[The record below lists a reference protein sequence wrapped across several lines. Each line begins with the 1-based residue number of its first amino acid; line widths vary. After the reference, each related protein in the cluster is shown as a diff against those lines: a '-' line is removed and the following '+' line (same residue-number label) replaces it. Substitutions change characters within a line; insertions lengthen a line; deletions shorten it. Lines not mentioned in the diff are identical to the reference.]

1 MRRALLSNSTAGLE
15 LWRCAPLP
23 CIDSPWGGWLVA
35 EGVLLG
41 VAAAALLAV
50 GVAQAC
56 RCPPGGVHASGNT
69 CTWCLDSTKLLVGQA
84 GVGAVNLVG
93 SSLLLRQGQGD
104 GGDRADQCVWYVVAV
119 LSNTLLGLPL
129 SFCGLRAVEAA
140 CSRLPHSGDYGSP
153 PDCCSW
159 LAQILVWLGVVV
171 GSTAAPLALGLW
183 PVLHR
188 PLAALV
194 RSLAS
199 VLGTPPPGHLS
210 SNALLLS
217 LVVLL
222 LTIALVW
229 LQYSFVRSRRRPGS
243 LRGRMSS
250 AEVAKAAAAAVGE
263 PVWYAPQNADSA
275 HHGAKGLPPHLNL
288 IDRVQAG

>member
-1 MRRALLSNSTAGLE
+1 MRRALLSNSTAGLH

-23 CIDSPWGGWLVA
+23 SIDSPWGWVVA

-56 RCPPGGVHASGNT
+56 RGPRGGAHAPGDT

-84 GVGAVNLVG
+84 GVGAVNLFG
-93 SSLLLRQGQGD
+93 SSLLLRQGQGA
-104 GGDRADQCVWYVVAV
+104 GGDQCVWYVVAV

-129 SFCGLRAVEAA
+129 SFCALRAVEAA
-140 CSRLPHSGDYGSP
+140 CSRLPRSGDYGSP

-159 LAQILVWLGVVV
+159 FAQILVWLGVAV
-171 GSTAAPLALGLW
+171 GSTAAPLALGIW
-183 PVLHR
+183 TVLHR

-217 LVVLL
+217 LVVVL
-222 LTIALVW
+222 LTIAPVW
-229 LQYSFVRSRRRPGS
+229 LQYSFVRGRRRPGS
-243 LRGRMSS
+243 HRERMSS

-263 PVWYAPQNADSA
+263 PVWCT
-275 HHGAKGLPPHLNL
+275 KCLPPHL